1 MKKTII
7 KLSVFILTFVLSL
20 IIIGR
25 IMNTGNNNMTMEIAS
40 ATLPVITMETDSIAY
55 NQLHGYREAM
65 DVAFQRESVTQLSS
79 SREVTFIVDTYG
91 QTINGVS
98 IEVRSTDGNRL
109 VESTP
114 VTDLTAQG
122 ELLKAKITLKDLID
136 PETEYALVILL
147 DMGEAEP
154 IRYYTRIISSDNL
167 YCVEK
172 LEFVQYF
179 HDTLYNREAAQ
190 ELTRYL
196 ESNAQG
202 DNSSYHKVTIHSS
215 FQQVTW
221 GDLDVREET
230 EPVLWISELAA
241 QTASI
246 HMQYLVSTLE
256 EQTRVYYT
264 VHEFYRIRYT
274 SDRIYLLDFERTMTQ
289 IPDAQ
294 GSLLGNDKIL
304 LGIIDTSNVPFVES
318 EDGSIVLFQAANRLC
333 SYNVTNNKLV
343 VLFSFYDKDN
353 GDARTFNSNHDIR
366 VLDVDEGGNV
376 RFAVCGYMNR
386 GRHEGEIGIQI
397 YYYDSALNTVE
408 EAVYIPYSKSYSVL
422 REEMDQLLYLNRENT
437 LYLFLENTVYE
448 IHLEDNTYEKITTID
463 QDNSMQVSENHKI
476 LVWQEGEDIYH
487 STALVVK
494 NLNNGKEKRIQVGD
508 QEAIMPLGFM
518 GEDIIYGVA
527 HRDMIVADNTGRI
540 TFPMYKVEICNSE
553 GEQLKQYQ
561 QDEVYVTDCK
571 VEENQITLEQV
582 IQTSSGSYQETVS
595 GHITQNI
602 QITEGKN
609 KLVVVDTERYK
620 KYVQIQVSKT
630 IDTKAV
636 KIITP
641 KEVVFE
647 GGRELLLEK
656 EDIISRYYIYGSD
669 GVEGI
674 YNNPASAVNLAY
686 DISGTVTDESGATIW
701 RRGNLATRN
710 QIMAIKEQNVEEG
723 QTSLSVC
730 LDTILKLEG
739 IVRDTQASLDQG
751 NTVTQILE
759 DNLEKAQILDLTGCS
774 LNAVLYYVNKDI
786 PVMAM
791 LENGEAVLIV
801 GFNEFNIVIME
812 PATGTLYKKGM
823 NDSSQW
829 FEENGNNF
837 VTYMRK

>member
-91 QTINGVS
+91 QIINGVS

-147 DMGEAEP
+147 DMGETEP

-172 LEFVQYF
+172 LEFAQYF

-221 GDLDVREET
+221 GELDVREET
-230 EPVLWISELAA
+230 EPIMWISELAA

-274 SDRIYLLDFERTMTQ
+274 ADRIYLLDFERTMTQ
-289 IPDAQ
+289 IPDSQ

-304 LGIIDTSNVPFVES
+304 LGIIDPANVPFVES

-353 GDARTFNSNHDIR
+353 GDARTFYSNHDIR

-527 HRDMIVADNTGRI
+527 HRDMIVTDNTGRI

-723 QTSLSVC
+723 KTSLSVC

-759 DNLEKAQILDLTGCS
+759 DSLEKAQILDLTGCS